1 MCVYLRTKFQVSRI
15 ILTSFRQRVILPPPP
30 TPALPQIR
38 VTKDEKSL
46 LCKGLRALPPTK
58 IDYID
63 FLKQCELLYMIF
75 LSFTKLKD
83 CFKLWG
89 QSLIAFAR
97 LELLPVF
104 YTAILKYIK
113 QSLTRTRNFELFY
126 QQYKDLHI
134 C

>member
-15 ILTSFRQRVILPPPP
+15 ILTSFRQRIILTPPP
-30 TPALPQIR
+30 LPQIR
-38 VTKDEKSL
+38 VTEDEKSL
-46 LCKGLRALPPTK
+46 LCKGLRALPPKK

-83 CFKLWG
+83 CFKVWG
-89 QSLIAFAR
+89 QNLIAFAQ

-104 YTAILKYIK
+104 YTVILKYIK
-113 QSLTRTRNFELFY
+113 QSLTRTRNFEIFY